1 MRANLNRVPSLLAI
15 GLGLMLVGCGGG
27 GGGGGGTPG
36 TVTIIEPAVY
46 APQLVAGT
54 TLRFEAKVANGNGS
68 PLSWGVQTGDTCTA
82 SNGVSTLGTP
92 GGDATLGTM
101 PLSSANKTEIT
112 YTAPNTPPPGAIV
125 TVTALQSPNTTG
137 PCAVIYVVATTN
149 DLFNFRFVFRLRG
162 FSGASGLPFAIVGR
176 FNTDGNG
183 KVTNG
188 LEDVN
193 IAQADGSSVAFVKV
207 PFTGTYNMD
216 SASHGTMTLTVATP
230 PWAASPPVNPPP
242 SKMNFSFT
250 MSLDGSYGALIETDG
265 AETPAYAGSG
275 DYQFQGNNARFT
287 TANIVGA
294 YVVSLAG
301 TAGVGAAAVQK
312 GLIGRLD
319 LSTSASTPLAGTIVN
334 TSRSDDQSAA
344 PTQTLTGVYTIDD
357 QTNGHGVFNV
367 TGGAN
372 PI

>member
-162 FSGASGLPFAIVGR
+162 FSGLPACLLPLSVDSIPTATASSPMALKTSTSLRQTAVPSPSSRSRSPAP
-176 FNTDGNG
+176 T
-183 KVTNG
+183 TW
-188 LEDVN
+188 
-193 IAQADGSSVAFVKV
+193 IAQA
-207 PFTGTYNMD
+207 T
-216 SASHGTMTLTVATP
+216 
-230 PWAASPPVNPPP
+230 
-242 SKMNFSFT
+242 
-250 MSLDGSYGALIETDG
+250 E
-265 AETPAYAGSG
+265 
-275 DYQFQGNNARFT
+275 R
-287 TANIVGA
+287 
-294 YVVSLAG
+294 
-301 TAGVGAAAVQK
+301 
-312 GLIGRLD
+312 
-319 LSTSASTPLAGTIVN
+319 
-334 TSRSDDQSAA
+334 
-344 PTQTLTGVYTIDD
+344 
-357 QTNGHGVFNV
+357 
-367 TGGAN
+367 
-372 PI
+372 